1 MSEITADEFPHDGR
15 GRVVDE
21 SGVSGASP
29 SAEKLYLENTLLR
42 VAGALFRHDAKRA
55 ASTVEQIVVRGG
67 LAEKTITIRPD
78 ARVGQPGPLAH
89 KLFIALLKKH
99 SDYGLPVRGQVSF
112 TKREIMAMI
121 GRKSWG
127 GRDSEEL
134 TRALHEIHYSF
145 VTAHF
150 RDNTSGKWIEHSFN
164 VFPEIWIE
172 RREFAS
178 DPIEACTVTLAA
190 PIIASLKDE
199 HFTCLNHTLMSGLGT
214 IGQAL
219 YLRLFFHFANLY
231 DGRNGKALSFPKRYD
246 AICSEWLGGLT
257 ILAHAS
263 KITGEQL
270 GSHIDRLIAAKFLS
284 RYTLTKA
291 RNGDGFVVTFYP
303 GAAFFEDFN
312 RFYGKGQ
319 KPILS
324 TTAGAAEQ
332 HDGEALKV
340 AYLFAQKRTGQPIAY
355 VSSKDKETAK
365 QFLEQLAFE
374 EIPAFL
380 DFALEEAA
388 RTNFDVQTLGGI
400 KPYLATY
407 LATRARRSAAAARQ
421 AAHRQQEQAEAEQQA
436 AEARRLAAAR
446 QRFDTL
452 SDADQTA
459 IRDEAE
465 AKARKFPMGSLRE
478 AMLEHHIARLTAER
492 FAPDDSIQ
500 LAA

>member
-1 MSEITADEFPHDGR
+1 MTAITANETAPDGEL
-15 GRVVDE
+15 GQSE
-21 SGVSGASP
+21 KSASP
-29 SAEKLYLENTLLR
+29 SSEKLYLENTLLR

-55 ASTVEQIVVRGG
+55 ATPVEEIVVRGG

-112 TKREIMAMI
+112 TKREIMGMI

-150 RDNTSGKWIEHSFN
+150 RDASGKWIEYSFN
-164 VFPEIWIE
+164 VFPEILIE

-190 PIIASLKDE
+190 PIIASLRDE
-199 HFTCLNHTLMSGLGT
+199 HFTCLNHTLMSGFGT

-231 DGRNGKALSFPKRYD
+231 DGRNGQVLSFPKRYD
-246 AICSEWLGGLT
+246 AICAEWLGGLT
-257 ILAHAS
+257 VLAHAS

-270 GSHIDRLIAAKFLS
+270 GIHIERLIAVKFLS

-291 RNGDGFVVTFYP
+291 RSGTGFVLTFVP
-303 GAAFFEDFN
+303 GEAFFEDYD
-312 RFYGKGQ
+312 RFYGKGR
-319 KPILS
+319 KPL
-324 TTAGAAEQ
+324 AVAASGGV
-332 HDGEALKV
+332 DDNGDALKV
-340 AYLFAQKRTGQPIAY
+340 AYLFAQKRTGQSIAY
-355 VSSKDKETAK
+355 VSSKDKDTAR
-365 QFLEQLAFE
+365 QFLQQLALD

-380 DFALEEAA
+380 DFALNEAS

-400 KPYLATY
+400 KPYLATF
-407 LATRARRSAAAARQ
+407 LAAR
-421 AAHRQQEQAEAEQQA
+421 E
-436 AEARRLAAAR
+436 RLAVHAA
-446 QRFDTL
+446 Q
-452 SDADQTA
+452 
-459 IRDEAE
+459 E
-465 AKARKFPMGSLRE
+465 RK
-478 AMLEHHIARLTAER
+478 
-492 FAPDDSIQ
+492 
-500 LAA
+500 